1 MTDDRALK
9 VIVGQLRDFVV
20 RERQFWSD
28 TYFDHGLG
36 RVVDKH
42 ALAAIKEMD
51 ALNMKADV
59 ALGELERR
67 LEQPHALSQHLNGR
81 PAP

>member
-9 VIVGQLRDFVV
+9 VIVGKLREFVV
-20 RERQFWSD
+20 GERTRMHD
-28 TYFDHGLG
+28 TYLDPRAR
-36 RVVDKH
+36 RVTDRH
-42 ALAAIKEMD
+42 AQELIADMD
-51 ALNMKADV
+51 ALIVKADV